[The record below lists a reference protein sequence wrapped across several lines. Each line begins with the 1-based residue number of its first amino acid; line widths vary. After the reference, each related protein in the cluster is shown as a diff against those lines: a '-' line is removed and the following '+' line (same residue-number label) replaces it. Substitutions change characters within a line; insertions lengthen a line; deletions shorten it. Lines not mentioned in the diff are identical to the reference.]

1 MSTLPP
7 RSDRPNSPGEN
18 GNPSAD
24 VCLGERF
31 QEALVFAVQLHR
43 TQTRKATKIPY
54 AGHLLGVCATVID
67 AGGDED
73 EAIAALLHD
82 GPEDQGGKP
91 TLVEIGDR
99 FGERVA
105 GIVEHLSDTLEEPK
119 PPWRARKEKYLNEL
133 RACRDRSVYLVS
145 AADKLHNIRTMLDD
159 YREIGE
165 ALWGR
170 FSAPRGGVDILWYH
184 DELLAIYEAGPFDR
198 RSQRILRNLRAAIAE
213 IRAHQA

>member
-1 MSTLPP
+1 ML
-7 RSDRPNSPGEN
+7 
-18 GNPSAD
+18 
-24 VCLGERF
+24 
-31 QEALVFAVQLHR
+31 LHQ
-43 TQTRKATKIPY
+43 TQMRKATEIPY

-82 GPEDQGGKP
+82 GPEDQGGLP
-91 TLVEIGDR
+91 TLAEIRER
-99 FGERVA
+99 FGARVA
-105 GIVEHLSDTLEEPK
+105 GIVEHLSDTFAEPK
-119 PPWRARKEKYLNEL
+119 PPWRARKEHYLSEL

-165 ALWGR
+165 ALWSR
-170 FSAPRGGVDILWYH
+170 FSAPRGGVDVLWYH
-184 DELLAIYEAGPFDR
+184 DELLAIYEAGPLDQ
-198 RSQRILRNLRAAIAE
+198 RSRRILRNLRAAIAE

>member
-1 MSTLPP
+1 MSTLQPW
-7 RSDRPNSPGEN
+7 SGRPDCPAEN
-18 GNPSAD
+18 GNPNVD
-24 VCLGERF
+24 VRLGERF
-31 QEALVFAVQLHR
+31 QKALVFAMQLHR
-43 TQTRKATKIPY
+43 TQKRKATEIPY

-82 GPEDQGGKP
+82 GPEDQGGLP
-91 TLVEIGDR
+91 TLAEICDR

-105 GIVEHLSDTLEEPK
+105 GIVAHLSDTFEEPK
-119 PPWRARKEKYLNEL
+119 PPWRARKENYLNEL
-133 RACRDRSVYLVS
+133 RACRDRSIYLVS

-170 FSAPRGGVDILWYH
+170 FSAPRGCVDILWYH
-184 DELLAIYEAGPFDR
+184 DELLAIYEAGPFDQ
-198 RSQRILRNLRAAIAE
+198 RSQRILCNLRAAIAE